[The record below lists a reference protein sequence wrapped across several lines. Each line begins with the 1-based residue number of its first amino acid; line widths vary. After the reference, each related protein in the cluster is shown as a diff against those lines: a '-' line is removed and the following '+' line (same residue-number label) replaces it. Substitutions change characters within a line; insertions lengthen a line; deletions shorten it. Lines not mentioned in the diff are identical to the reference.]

1 MSAAAG
7 AARVRIEKTA
17 ASVGFIAV
25 SIPAQ
30 NSEPTV
36 ETDPS
41 KMAAIGPTHDPTPVF
56 DASEHYPYTL
66 DAADDSLE
74 ASARALAR
82 RLPVHALSALP
93 PQVSSSLTWRV
104 DALSPA
110 PKEAA
115 STPTARMSVRGTSVA
130 FAPPLA
136 R

>member
-74 ASARALAR
+74 ASVR
-82 RLPVHALSALP
+82 ALSALP

>member
-1 MSAAAG
+1 
-7 AARVRIEKTA
+7 
-17 ASVGFIAV
+17 
-25 SIPAQ
+25 
-30 NSEPTV
+30 
-36 ETDPS
+36 
-41 KMAAIGPTHDPTPVF
+41 MAAIGPTHDPTPVF

-74 ASARALAR
+74 ASVR
-82 RLPVHALSALP
+82 ALSALP

>member
-1 MSAAAG
+1 
-7 AARVRIEKTA
+7 
-17 ASVGFIAV
+17 
-25 SIPAQ
+25 
-30 NSEPTV
+30 
-36 ETDPS
+36 
-41 KMAAIGPTHDPTPVF
+41 MAAIDPTNDPTPVF

-74 ASARALAR
+74 ASVRARGLAR
-82 RLPVHALSALP
+82 RPPAHALSALP

-136 R
+136 